1 MTEMNDNLRGRIEW
15 AIKPFQN
22 GTTEKI
28 IKTNEHTCKQIRD
41 QANKD
46 EVKWGNR
53 MIDQTS
59 NKQWTTLLGEG
70 LVRDVLK
77 LRGKNP
83 RNPQTKDGYR
93 PDIETDDAIWEVKT
107 RCWTVS
113 GTAGEKVPG
122 VMYKYSDIPTSYG
135 KPLKIVC
142 VGYQEY
148 ELTHGTTKIF
158 GEVSANKKAYLD
170 LARSQH
176 VEYVKFSDLVA
187 PLLNDS

>member
-1 MTEMNDNLRGRIEW
+1 MTDMNDNLRGRIEW
-15 AIKPFQN
+15 AINPYPN

-28 IKTNEHTCKQIRD
+28 IKTNEHTCKQIRA

-46 EVKWGNR
+46 EVEWGNL
-53 MIDQTS
+53 MIGQTS

-77 LRGKNP
+77 LLGKNP

-107 RCWTVS
+107 RNWTVT
-113 GTAGEKVPG
+113 GTAGEKVLG
-122 VMYKYSDIPTSYG
+122 TMYKYSDIPTSYG

-170 LARSQH
+170 LARTQH
-176 VEYVKFSDLVA
+176 VEYVKFSDLVTD
-187 PLLNDS
+187 LLNDS